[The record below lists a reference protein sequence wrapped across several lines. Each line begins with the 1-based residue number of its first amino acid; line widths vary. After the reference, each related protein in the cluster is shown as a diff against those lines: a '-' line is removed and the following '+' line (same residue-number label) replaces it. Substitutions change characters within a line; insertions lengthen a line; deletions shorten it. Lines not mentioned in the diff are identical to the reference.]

1 MEAYRLEQ
9 FWFAL
14 LRKDDRRELWHPE
27 LEIVF
32 LLQGTGRVYFSDLK
46 TAYTL
51 REKDIFVV
59 NSFEVQDFE
68 LDGGSSAL
76 SFSVSP
82 EFVGSVAPELLKY
95 KVDCRSFLHMEEKQ
109 GAFDVLR
116 QDLARAFQA
125 LNKKERSGAA
135 YSKSSAAA
143 ILEDLSRYFLDDS
156 QPVESGRVL
165 ETLKNV
171 TQYIQDHY
179 RERITLDQLAKH
191 TFLSKTYLSRCFTRY
206 LGISFTGY
214 VELLRLSNASR
225 RLAGQGSL
233 AQIAEDSGFPNVNA
247 MIQAFKRYRGVTP
260 GEYRRTLNQRRE
272 APQGMELPEEG
283 SEVFGALLRYAA
295 VPSSVLPVTERVQE
309 VTVDTAG
316 KKEPLSAHWKR
327 LLNVGYARSLTD
339 SRVQR
344 ELRRLQETVGF
355 EFLRVKGVLDDDMC
369 LLRLDMNGNPV
380 MNFAYVDEGIDFILS
395 TGAKPMLELSF
406 MPGLLAKNQEVRSM
420 RGGIISGP
428 KDVDRWQALISRLM
442 THLAERYGADTVALW
457 LFSPWLAPDFI
468 DVGLCSREE
477 YADVY
482 AASCH
487 AIRAAV
493 PRALIVGP
501 GSVAFT
507 ACWPWYLEMC
517 RSRDCMPDILSFR
530 SFAAVGEAEEDEIK
544 LIGNNESFS
553 FAVSGD
559 ENFLAHTAAQIRQVL
574 QRDGLED
581 MPLILEEWSNN
592 IWQRDLCNDTCYKSA
607 YLFKNIL
614 ENNQSLSAM
623 GYFALNDRL
632 DEVPPSTETFHGG
645 FGLFTQDDIPKS
657 ACLAMELL
665 AQMGDRLLQQ
675 GEGYLVSQRGQELQ
689 IFLYNYS
696 HYDLLYRYRH
706 VANMS
711 RTNREQVFVHREPRA
726 FFIRLKNLPE
736 GDYRVCRYGIT
747 RSGGSSYDA
756 WVRMGAPGSLDREER
771 ELLRRLAC
779 PQYRR
784 ERMGTENGELHIKA
798 SLAPQDVWLI
808 RIEKRTGK

>member
-1 MEAYRLEQ
+1 MDPCHLEQ
-9 FWFAL
+9 FWFTL
-14 LRKDDRRELWHPE
+14 LHSGDPRELWHPE

-46 TAYTL
+46 TAYPL
-51 REKDIFVV
+51 REEDIFVV

-68 LDGGSSAL
+68 LDGDSTAL
-76 SFSVSP
+76 SFSMAP
-82 EFVGSVAPELLKY
+82 EFVGRVAPELLKY
-95 KVDCRSFLHMEEKQ
+95 KVSCRSFLYVEEKQ
-109 GAFDVLR
+109 SAFHVLR

-125 LNKKERSGAA
+125 LNKREKSGAS

-156 QPVESGRVL
+156 QPVESGHVQQ
-165 ETLKNV
+165 TLKTV
-171 TQYIQDHY
+171 TQYIQEHY
-179 RERITLDQLAKH
+179 RERITLDALAKH
-191 TFLSKTYLSRCFTRY
+191 TYLSKAYLSRCFTRY
-206 LGISFTGY
+206 LGIPFTGY
-214 VELLRLSNASR
+214 VELLRLSSASR
-225 RLAGQGSL
+225 LLAGQGTL
-233 AQIAEDSGFPNVNA
+233 TQIAEESGFPNVNA

-260 GEYRRTLNQRRE
+260 GEYRRALNQKTGTS
-272 APQGMELPEEG
+272 QGMELPENG
-283 SEVFGALLRYAA
+283 SALFAALLRYAA
-295 VPSSVLPVTERVQE
+295 VSAPQIPETQRVQE

-316 KKEPLSAHWKR
+316 RKEPLSAHWKR

-339 SRVQR
+339 GRVQR
-344 ELRRLQETVGF
+344 ELRRLQQTVGF

-369 LLRLDMNGNPV
+369 LFRLDMNGNPV

-395 TGAKPMLELSF
+395 LGAKPMLELSF
-406 MPGLLAKNQEVRSM
+406 MPSLLAKKTDSFAM
-420 RGGIISGP
+420 RGSILSGP
-428 KDVDRWQALISRLM
+428 KDVAAWQALIGSLM
-442 THLAERYGADTVALW
+442 THLAERYGGDAVALW
-457 LFSPWLAPDFI
+457 LFSPWLPPDFI
-468 DVGLCSREE
+468 DMGLCSREE
-477 YADVY
+477 YAEVY

-487 AIRAAV
+487 AIRSAV

-501 GSVAFT
+501 GSVSFS
-507 ACWPWYLEMC
+507 ACWPWYREMC
-517 RSRDCMPDILSFR
+517 RQWDCMPDVLSFR
-530 SFAAVGEAEEDEIK
+530 SFAAVGESEEDEIK

-559 ENFLAHTAAQIRQVL
+559 EDFLSHTASQIREVL
-574 QRDGLED
+574 RRDGLES

-632 DEVPPSTETFHGG
+632 DEIPPSTETFHGG

-665 AQMGDRLLQQ
+665 AQMGDKLLQQ
-675 GEGYLVSQRGQELQ
+675 GEGYLVSQRGEEIQ

-711 RTNREQVFVHREPRA
+711 KTNREQVFVHREPRA

-736 GDYRVCRYGIT
+736 GDYRLCRFGLT

-756 WVRMGAPGSLDREER
+756 WVQMGAPSPLNREER
-771 ELLRRLAC
+771 ELLQRLAC
-779 PQYRR
+779 PQYRT
-784 ERMGTENGELHIKA
+784 ERMRTIQGELHIKA

-808 RIEKRTGK
+808 RVRRV

>member
-1 MEAYRLEQ
+1 MEEFHLEQ
-9 FWFAL
+9 FWFTL
-14 LRKDDRRELWHPE
+14 LHRDSQRVLWHPE
-27 LEIVF
+27 LEIIF

-51 REKDIFVV
+51 QERDIFAV

-68 LDGGSSAL
+68 LDGESAAL

-95 KVDCRSFLHMEEKQ
+95 RVGCRSFLHVEQKQ
-109 GAFDVLR
+109 SAFDVLR
-116 QDLARAFQA
+116 QDLARAFQT

-135 YSKSSAAA
+135 YSKSSASA

-156 QPVESGRVL
+156 QPVENGRVQ

-171 TQYIQDHY
+171 TQYIQDHC
-179 RERITLDQLAKH
+179 RERITLDELAKH

-214 VELLRLSNASR
+214 VELLRLSGASR

-233 AQIAEDSGFPNVNA
+233 AQIAEESGFPNVNA

-260 GEYRRTLNQRRE
+260 GEYRRTLNQNRE
-272 APQGMELPEEG
+272 APQGMELREEG
-283 SEVFGALLRYAA
+283 SEVFAALLRYAA
-295 VPSSVLPVTERVQE
+295 FPSSAFPVTERVQE

-316 KKEPLSAHWKR
+316 KKVPLSAHWKR

-380 MNFAYVDEGIDFILS
+380 MNFAYVDEGIDFLLS
-395 TGAKPMLELSF
+395 IGAKPMLELSF
-406 MPGLLAKNQEVRSM
+406 MPSILAKKPEIHSM
-420 RGGIISGP
+420 RGSIISGP
-428 KDVDRWQALISRLM
+428 KDLDRWQTLIGCLM
-442 THLAERYGADTVALW
+442 THLTERYGGDTVALW
-457 LFSPWLAPDFI
+457 LFSPWLAPDFM

-487 AIRAAV
+487 AIRSAV

-501 GSVAFT
+501 GSVAF
-507 ACWPWYLEMC
+507 ASCWPWYLEMC

-530 SFAAVGEAEEDEIK
+530 SFAAVGEVEEDEIK

-559 ENFLAHTAAQIRQVL
+559 ENFLAHTVAQIRQIL
-574 QRDGLED
+574 KRDGLEN

-592 IWQRDLCNDTCYKSA
+592 IWQRDLCNDTRYKSA

-632 DEVPPSTETFHGG
+632 DEIPPSIETFHGG

-665 AQMGDRLLQQ
+665 AQMGDKLIQQ
-675 GEGYLVSQRGQELQ
+675 GEGYLVSQRGKELQ

-711 RTNREQVFVHREPRA
+711 RTNREQVFVHRESRA
-726 FFIRLKNLPE
+726 FFIRLRNLPE
-736 GDYRVCRYGIT
+736 GDYRICRYGIT

-756 WVRMGAPGSLDREER
+756 WVQMGAPSPMDREER

-779 PQYRR
+779 PQYHTD
-784 ERMGTENGELHIKA
+784 RMQTVNGELHIKA

-808 RIEKRTGK
+808 RIRNA